1 MGISFK
7 QLVTTRRKLR
17 YKLGRKSKIDTQNTK
32 AIPVYFPKNNNL
44 ISSKSQMTLNGRKIF
59 DAAIMN
65 VKEMRDEDGD
75 NIVCAELSGQELRE
89 FLGSSSGSLYE
100 RVKELL
106 KPERP
111 KRQDGTPSPTLLDWR
126 IVMYD
131 DEQKKIQASSVIT
144 DAKFENGR
152 MKIIFNKKLKK
163 KLIGYQKNFTMLDRT
178 IVSKF
183 TSNYSYQLYQIFKQT
198 IDYQRSITK
207 EEGPFELQVDLV
219 DLKVQLGVVSANE
232 NKILYEAVTDDT
244 VISYEAIEE
253 MEDKVLLKS
262 LREYGNFRRYAIEL
276 AKKEIN
282 ELSDIN
288 MDYTGILKGKGG
300 RGVGFKFKIEYKDK
314 KNSQVEKKQKEDLD
328 IFDFIDEMRSF
339 IKGDFSSKDLKTIA
353 EAADYD
359 LQKIKQAYDAMTA
372 VQGGVNNP
380 TGFMIRAIKEGYKAS
395 KPRKSAAT
403 FNNFQQIEHDF
414 DALEEQLLDN

>member
-1 MGISFK
+1 
-7 QLVTTRRKLR
+7 
-17 YKLGRKSKIDTQNTK
+17 
-32 AIPVYFPKNNNL
+32 
-44 ISSKSQMTLNGRKIF
+44 MTLNGRKIF

-198 IDYQRSITK
+198 IDYQTAITK

-253 MEDKVLLKS
+253 MEDKDLLKS

-403 FNNFQQIEHDF
+403 FNNFQQIEYDF
-414 DALEEQLLDN
+414 DELEEQLLDN

>member
-1 MGISFK
+1 
-7 QLVTTRRKLR
+7 
-17 YKLGRKSKIDTQNTK
+17 
-32 AIPVYFPKNNNL
+32 
-44 ISSKSQMTLNGRKIF
+44 MTLNGRKIF

-198 IDYQRSITK
+198 IDYQTAITK

-253 MEDKVLLKS
+253 MEDKDLLKS

-403 FNNFQQIEHDF
+403 FNNFKQIEYDF